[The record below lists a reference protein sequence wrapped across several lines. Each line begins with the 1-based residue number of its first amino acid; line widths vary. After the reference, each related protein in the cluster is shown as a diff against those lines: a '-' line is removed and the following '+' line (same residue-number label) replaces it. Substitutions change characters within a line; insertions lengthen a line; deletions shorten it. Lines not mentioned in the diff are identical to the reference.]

1 VRARE
6 LYRRFRQ
13 EIDDLANRSEA
24 GAAWLSQVRDLT
36 RQFETETG
44 ALEPKSAA
52 QLRDE
57 LCEQLEHD
65 AFHALCAHRREVL
78 LAAVKQLE
86 LSSPV

>member
-13 EIDDLANRSEA
+13 EFDDLANSSEA
-24 GAAWLSQVRDLT
+24 GAAWLDQVRDLT
-36 RQFETETG
+36 RQFESETG
-44 ALEPKSAA
+44 ALESRSAA
-52 QLRDE
+52 LLRDE

-65 AFHALCAHRREVL
+65 ALHALCAHRREVL

-86 LSSPV
+86 LSASA